1 MLQLKKY
8 LRVFLVVSAMAVFFG
23 TAHMSRA
30 QTPEEAA
37 VPASAELSDVYYRA
51 KVIKI
56 LETGEKQY
64 EEGEVLKY
72 QTIELEIVNGNE
84 KGKRITIDHGATFV
98 VSESQMVKEGEQVIL
113 AKTPAAA
120 EGREVYYIT
129 DKYRVKNL
137 AILALVFFILAIYF
151 GRKRGFTS
159 IIGLV
164 FTVLIIFYYILPSI
178 SKGGNPF
185 WVCIVGALAILLS
198 SFYLSHGF
206 NRRTS
211 IALLSSFI
219 SLALAVVVNIMFVS
233 IAKLAGTGAEEVFY
247 LQLGQASIDLRG
259 LLLGGIIIG
268 VLGVL
273 DDVTTSQTAAID
285 EVSLANPNLTF
296 KQLYTSGMSIGREH
310 IASLINTLVLAY
322 AGVSLPLL
330 LLYSMQKTQPVWMM
344 LNSAFVAE
352 EIVRTLVG
360 STVLVL
366 AVPLTSILAAWFC
379 SRKKIR
385 FQPEEKI

>member
-1 MLQLKKY
+1 MSHLKKY
-8 LRVFLVVSAMAVFFG
+8 LHIFLVVSTLAVLFG
-23 TAHMSRA
+23 ATHVGRA
-30 QTPEEAA
+30 QTLEEVN
-37 VPASAELSDVYYRA
+37 VPTSVELSDSYYRA
-51 KVIKI
+51 KVIQI
-56 LETGEKQY
+56 IETGEKQY

-84 KGKRITIDHGATFV
+84 KGKHIIIDHGATFV

-120 EGREVYYIT
+120 GGREVYYIT

-137 AILALVFFILAIYF
+137 AILALVFFVLAVYF

-164 FTVLIIFYYILPSI
+164 FTVLILFYYIIPGI
-178 SKGGNPF
+178 AKGGNPF
-185 WVCIVGALAILLS
+185 WVCIVGAVAILLS

-219 SLALAVVVNIMFVS
+219 SLAAAVIINIIFVS
-233 IAKLAGTGAEEVFY
+233 VAKLAGNGTEEVFY
-247 LQLGQASIDLRG
+247 LQFGEAAIDLRG

-285 EVSLANPNLTF
+285 EVSCANPNLTF
-296 KQLYTSGMSIGREH
+296 AQLYASGMSIGREH

-330 LLYSMQKTQPVWMM
+330 LLYSMQKTQPVWLM

-352 EIVRTLVG
+352 EVVRTLVG
-360 STVLVL
+360 STALVL

-379 SRKKIR
+379 SRKKKRISS
-385 FQPEEKI
+385 EDML